1 MKKNTSLWII
11 TKFSL
16 LIVSFYTLIDLIS
29 GKIKWSEIPSH
40 VLNLIIRLFVSF
52 FIMSIIYFIL
62 VKVFRIKL

>member
-11 TKFSL
+11 AKFSL
-16 LIVSFYTLIDLIS
+16 LIVAFYTLMDLIS

-40 VLNLIIRLFVSF
+40 ALDLIIRLFVSF
-52 FIMSIIYFIL
+52 FIMSIIYFII